1 MSDIESRTIDEVQ
14 SSTRFLLKSFNSKI
28 SALKDSSHD
37 IRKFLRFGVDYESAC
52 MTASKFFGNSPVD
65 YIAIDGTQSIDQK
78 LDLLVFYI
86 GAFAYMGN
94 VKFPENY
101 LVIGDPKPVGGDFS
115 LSTAI
120 PLSEDE
126 ATSVYGQP
134 TQSGVEIE
142 IERLPS
148 SLMHL
153 AEYYLA
159 YTTVKENE
167 SLRII
172 LLDRTLAGDIGHF
185 NWSVKDLI
193 KSGLSILEGIET
205 SYGVVSNFDLDL
217 ARMLLPNADLKIPAP
232 RSHLLKYAA
241 IYHLFG
247 GQTRSLAEIIGELGA
262 NQERLSKLSK
272 DFEEFEREFQI
283 FDKVL
288 DYKLKDGVVNSW
300 ERVLEAALKVA
311 DHVFHPHGEYPLRFK
326 KNDREFWITADDVD
340 LLTLIFISALTRMAW
355 KKNLL
360 LLGLI
365 KDTGAAEL
373 VRTVIPLL
381 EFSSKIKLQ
390 KELPNFHSDKMLL
403 QTNSVANATDVLT
416 PWHTI
421 DTDAA
426 FKTIAP
432 IHDSK
437 LGKGE
442 ARVLGAFR
450 NVIYPERT
458 FVKSYIQMWSSKRNP
473 AVRSHV
479 FSFDRPAYAQYD
491 HWDELLLH
499 NEDSSINEKI
509 RPILHFDRESEM
521 TNLAMAILV
530 KMGEEVVPEALGHNY
545 PLFMADKKAKAILNQ
560 TREAYLG
567 AVDLEMSR
575 SGLDQ
580 QVLFSSRFRDYRSQ
594 IEAKRKT

>member
-1 MSDIESRTIDEVQ
+1 M
-14 SSTRFLLKSFNSKI
+14 
-28 SALKDSSHD
+28 
-37 IRKFLRFGVDYESAC
+37 
-52 MTASKFFGNSPVD
+52 
-65 YIAIDGTQSIDQK
+65 
-78 LDLLVFYI
+78 
-86 GAFAYMGN
+86 
-94 VKFPENY
+94 
-101 LVIGDPKPVGGDFS
+101 
-115 LSTAI
+115 
-120 PLSEDE
+120 
-126 ATSVYGQP
+126 
-134 TQSGVEIE
+134 
-142 IERLPS
+142 
-148 SLMHL
+148 
-153 AEYYLA
+153 
-159 YTTVKENE
+159 
-167 SLRII
+167 
-172 LLDRTLAGDIGHF
+172 
-185 NWSVKDLI
+185 
-193 KSGLSILEGIET
+193 
-205 SYGVVSNFDLDL
+205 
-217 ARMLLPNADLKIPAP
+217 
-232 RSHLLKYAA
+232 
-241 IYHLFG
+241 
-247 GQTRSLAEIIGELGA
+247 
-262 NQERLSKLSK
+262 
-272 DFEEFEREFQI
+272 
-283 FDKVL
+283 
-288 DYKLKDGVVNSW
+288 
-300 ERVLEAALKVA
+300 
-311 DHVFHPHGEYPLRFK
+311 
-326 KNDREFWITADDVD
+326 
-340 LLTLIFISALTRMAW
+340 
-355 KKNLL
+355 
-360 LLGLI
+360 
-365 KDTGAAEL
+365 
-373 VRTVIPLL
+373 
-381 EFSSKIKLQ
+381 Q
-390 KELPNFHSDKMLL
+390 KELPDFHSDKMLL